1 MLSHHRQRTF
11 LEVAAAV
18 VFAASCGGEVSTA
31 AQVVGAAH
39 STRLPDNP
47 CDLLSASAVAM
58 ATGLDVSA
66 ASRVRS
72 IADTNGNRSICLYS
86 TQSDFGA
93 LLIGYYPPELPPDER
108 RRCDERTV
116 SARSLAEH
124 YRGGGL
130 IVCVAPNTPIS
141 VSMQN
146 AIGAGHLNVLVNLAQ
161 AVLDRTADTQ

>member
-1 MLSHHRQRTF
+1 
-11 LEVAAAV
+11 
-18 VFAASCGGEVSTA
+18 
-31 AQVVGAAH
+31 
-39 STRLPDNP
+39 
-47 CDLLSASAVAM
+47 M

-66 ASRVRS
+66 VRRVRS
-72 IADTNGNRSICLYS
+72 LAEATGDGSLCLYS

-93 LLIGYYPPELPPDER
+93 LLIGYYPPHTPPDAR

-124 YRGGGL
+124 YQGGGL

-146 AIGAGHLNVLVNLAQ
+146 AVGAGHLNVLVSLAQ
-161 AVLDRTADTQ
+161 AVLDRAADAQSQTPNNALQRTRDE